1 MTSQRCT
8 YSCETMAQTLEW
20 MNAIAEFIR
29 PYRALLDAHVV
40 NFFKERLWELVDEQW
55 MDCLRKESVANL
67 LKLPSSCTQDYWPA
81 SLKQFLYDLRSLVL
95 PREQELLHKISPNLH
110 VASLSTVLS
119 QGMNL
124 KKKHEVEILAAVVSS
139 IVHESGAGKIIDVG
153 SGQGYLAQAL
163 SFHYQLPVIAIDA
176 SLHHANVTNAR
187 AERIKKHYAAK
198 FAGSPHFKIPQ
209 TITCHI
215 LSSEALT
222 ALSSAS
228 LNENNTKESAER
240 SSASFLG
247 DCGIPEIDIAKE
259 KSLSNLYDNSFL
271 VLAGLHACGD
281 LSVNMLRTFVD
292 CKQVRAL
299 VGVGCCYNLLSED
312 FLEKAGDSCGFPIS
326 NAAKLS
332 SLILGKNARDLACQ
346 SAERWRTLTEDAALQ
361 NFEVHAF
368 RAAFQLVLDK
378 YYPTILASSPSI
390 GRQGKTIRRQQ
401 CRRLRES
408 QTSREDD
415 IRGFSPELGKS
426 SHNLAS
432 GCQDRQNSNKYLLL
446 EEFCKSG
453 LSRLGCVFSED
464 MDLLGIWNH
473 AQSYSEL
480 IGPFWSLRAA
490 LGPLVET
497 YILLDRLL
505 FLQEQ
510 GDSIEA
516 SLFPIFDPTLSPRN
530 MAIIARRK

>member
-1 MTSQRCT
+1 MASRRCT

-29 PYRALLDAHVV
+29 PYRAILDAHVV

-81 SLKQFLYDLRSLVL
+81 SLKLFLYDLRSLVL
-95 PREQELLHKISPNLH
+95 PREQELLDKISPNLH
-110 VASLSTVLS
+110 VSSLSTVLS

-124 KKKHEVEILAAVVSS
+124 KKKHEVEILSAVVSS

-187 AERIKKHYAAK
+187 AERIKKHYSAK
-198 FAGSPHFKIPQ
+198 LCNIFPISNLFF
-209 TITCHI
+209 TCHI

-228 LNENNTKESAER
+228 LRENNTKESAER
-240 SSASFLG
+240 SSTSDRG
-247 DCGIPEIDIAKE
+247 DCGIPEIDIAE
-259 KSLSNLYDNSFL
+259 GKSLSNLYGNSFL

-292 CKQVRAL
+292 CKQVRAI

-312 FLEKAGDSCGFPIS
+312 CLERAGGSCGFPIS

-361 NFEVHAF
+361 NFDVHAF
-368 RAAFQLVLDK
+368 RAAFQLVVFLYVK
-378 YYPTILASSPSI
+378 NFGLVVSSNVLFLCFSYVVFSNFAI
-390 GRQGKTIRRQQ
+390 
-401 CRRLRES
+401 
-408 QTSREDD
+408 DD
-415 IRGFSPELGKS
+415 IRGFSSELGKS

-432 GCQDRQNSNKYLLL
+432 GCQDGQNSNKYFLF

-510 GDSIEA
+510 GNSIEA
-516 SLFPIFDPTLSPRN
+516 SLFPIFNPTLSPRN